1 MIMEHTLDLV
11 SALRL
16 DAEFIAGG
24 VKHRR
29 RIPKKKKSGEP
40 LTRIEEESSIEIEE
54 NLSIEIEEIWD
65 IEPGSI
71 IGQGS
76 FGVVRFERRRP
87 LMSDQT
93 QSSHNQVRA
102 VKEIRKLSTLDYMKE
117 VQAVAKFS
125 QAQVSRGKSFPCADN
140 S

>member
-1 MIMEHTLDLV
+1 MEYTSDLV

-16 DAEFIAGG
+16 DAEFITGG
-24 VKHRR
+24 VKHKR
-29 RIPKKKKSGEP
+29 RIPKRKSGKS
-40 LTRIEEESSIEIEE
+40 LIRIEEESFIEIEE

-65 IEPGSI
+65 IEPSSI

-76 FGVVRFERRRP
+76 FGIVRFERRRP
-87 LMSDQT
+87 IMSDQSQT
-93 QSSHNQVRA
+93 SQNQVRA
-102 VKEIRKLSTLDYMKE
+102 VKEIRKLSTPDYMKE

-125 QAQVSRGKSFPCADN
+125 QAQVSRGRSFRWADN

>member
-1 MIMEHTLDLV
+1 MIMEHTSDLV

-24 VKHRR
+24 VKHKRR
-29 RIPKKKKSGEP
+29 VPKKKSGESLP
-40 LTRIEEESSIEIEE
+40 RIEEESSMEIEE

-76 FGVVRFERRRP
+76 FGIVRFERRRP

-93 QSSHNQVRA
+93 QTSHNQVRA
-102 VKEIRKLSTLDYMKE
+102 VKEIKKLSTLDYMKE

-125 QAQVSRGKSFPCADN
+125 QAQVSQGRTFFFP
-140 S
+140 

>member
-1 MIMEHTLDLV
+1 MEHTLDLV

-16 DAEFIAGG
+16 DAEFISGG
-24 VKHRR
+24 VKHKRR
-29 RIPKKKKSGEP
+29 VPKKKSGES
-40 LTRIEEESSIEIEE
+40 LTRIEEESSMEIEE
-54 NLSIEIEEIWD
+54 NLSIEIKEIWD

-76 FGVVRFERRRP
+76 FGIVRFERRRP

-93 QSSHNQVRA
+93 QTSHNQVRA
-102 VKEIRKLSTLDYMKE
+102 VKEIKKLSTLDYMKE

-125 QAQVSRGKSFPCADN
+125 QAQVSRGRSFFPWVDN